1 MKWIIVTA
9 IAGVFAFG
17 VATANAQQ
25 GMAGDNPTTGAGLM
39 GSIQQWRQQHQT
51 VSSILDRL
59 VQTVESARTSN
70 DPAQMHSALDEV
82 HNALPSI
89 QSETSACSQVM
100 AMCGQQPT
108 GGMLPG
114 QASGNEPQS

>member
-1 MKWIIVTA
+1 MKWIIAAVA
-9 IAGVFAFG
+9 AAAFAFS

-25 GMAGDNPTTGAGLM
+25 GMAGDNPTGGGLM

-51 VSSILDRL
+51 VSSILEKL
-59 VQTVESARTSN
+59 VQTVEAARTSN

-89 QSETSACSQVM
+89 QGETSACSQVM
-100 AMCGQQPT
+100 AMCGQQPAGAT
-108 GGMLPG
+108 LPG
-114 QASGNEPQS
+114 EGAVREPQS